1 MDVLKY
7 GCRDDWQGKK
17 KKIEA
22 ERSSLERLQSCD
34 PTAGTL
40 LITQSCLP
48 FLLQP
53 IIFTPLIFSSFLSL
67 LNFLIVWK
75 LVFKRWKHF
84 LLPILCPQ
92 LLNVG
97 TFTKQHREGNA
108 VPCNLSPILCS
119 CSFLSVLKTFF
130 FYAASAVFLKPGGRR
145 GSGCCRIPF
154 KAQFFKD
161 AVQEPELCEGP
172 KLMKD
177 SENWAG
183 DRAGGAGLAG
193 RKVNISFSLSG
204 LGKEGI
210 SFLCS
215 RFWIKRGC

>member
-130 FYAASAVFLKPGGRR
+130 FL
-145 GSGCCRIPF
+145 GCLCCFSEAWGQERLWVLQDPF
-154 KAQFFKD
+154 
-161 AVQEPELCEGP
+161 
-172 KLMKD
+172 
-177 SENWAG
+177 
-183 DRAGGAGLAG
+183 
-193 RKVNISFSLSG
+193 
-204 LGKEGI
+204 
-210 SFLCS
+210 
-215 RFWIKRGC
+215 

>member
-1 MDVLKY
+1 M
-7 GCRDDWQGKK
+7 WAPSQ
-17 KKIEA
+17 
-22 ERSSLERLQSCD
+22 SSTGRVTLSPAICLQSS
-34 PTAGTL
+34 AHAHF
-40 LITQSCLP
+40 CLC
-48 FLLQP
+48 L
-53 IIFTPLIFSSFLSL
+53 
-67 LNFLIVWK
+67 
-75 LVFKRWKHF
+75 KH
-84 LLPILCPQ
+84 
-92 LLNVG
+92 
-97 TFTKQHREGNA
+97 
-108 VPCNLSPILCS
+108 
-119 CSFLSVLKTFF
+119 FF

-215 RFWIKRGC
+215 KDFG